1 MEAPNNLIFAAGGV
15 SAVRA
20 GLGGAALAGGAPG
33 AGGGPP
39 LPRRPAAAPPP
50 ATPPHQP
57 ALTPRQPD
65 AQVTHGDPMVPYK

>member
-1 MEAPNNLIFAAGGV
+1 M
-15 SAVRA
+15 RA
-20 GLGGAALAGGAPG
+20 GLGAGGLAGGAAG

-65 AQVTHGDPMVPYK
+65 AQVTYSDLWCPTLTLK

>member
-1 MEAPNNLIFAAGGV
+1 M
-15 SAVRA
+15 RA
-20 GLGGAALAGGAPG
+20 GLGAGGLAGGAAG

-65 AQVTHGDPMVPYK
+65 TQVTCDLWCPTLTLKRPLPTLSLR